1 MNAMTVLPNPGMGN
15 PDVARFGAMVQGVE
29 GVIVIAT
36 ALAARARPIDLAGLT
51 DTIGLLCARA
61 LDLAPDD
68 GRAVRASL
76 AALNEKLDAL
86 EAALR
91 QAAEAP

>member
-1 MNAMTVLPNPGMGN
+1 MASPPGLARPDEPT
-15 PDVARFGAMVQGVE
+15 PDVARFRAMVQGIE
-29 GVIVIAT
+29 GVITVAT

-51 DTIGLLCARA
+51 DTVGLLCARA

-76 AALNEKLDAL
+76 AALDDKLHAL

-91 QAAEAP
+91 ATQPT